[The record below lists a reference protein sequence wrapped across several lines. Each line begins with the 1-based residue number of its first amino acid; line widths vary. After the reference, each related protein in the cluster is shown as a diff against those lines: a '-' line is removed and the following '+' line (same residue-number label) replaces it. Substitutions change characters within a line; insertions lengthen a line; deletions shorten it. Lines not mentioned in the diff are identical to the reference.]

1 VAVVVLITNGGRVQ
15 ASYRGREYIEVAW
28 GRSDAPTD
36 VINVFDYKAGKPTIP
51 NTPNG
56 VERVF
61 VRWLRDH
68 NPEIL
73 IFETR
78 LMA

>member
-1 VAVVVLITNGGRVQ
+1 MSVVILITNAGRVR
-15 ASYRGREYIEVAW
+15 ASYRGGEYIEVAF
-28 GRSDAPTD
+28 GRTDTPTD
-36 VINVFDYKAGKPTIP
+36 VISVFDYKAGKPMIP
-51 NTPNG
+51 NTPKA